1 MEGRVWGPWY
11 CMVRSCHDSFLYPPV
26 DSPPQIMN
34 SSLDYSSEPRV
45 SPAVNLD
52 TTITPVTL
60 KRPLY
65 IDESPPAER
74 LCLSKR
80 TLFTDC
86 VSPAVNLDTTITPVS
101 LKRPLY
107 IDESPPAKRLCLSKR
122 TLFTDSSDIDSSDNP
137 AKSLRLTLSKR
148 SRSRFIVESDSGIH
162 DSPSSTTTNSA
173 VPASLRPPADEV
185 VLCAQ
190 TVLDGDEEDV
200 AAANKKPIGSNIDY
214 CFTAFLNLNV
224 DVQPTY
230 DSHYMWSLIW
240 QIEQCPKTDNYQGFV
255 QFRKQKKF
263 KQAISHMGIQRSTL
277 T

>member
-1 MEGRVWGPWY
+1 MIL
-11 CMVRSCHDSFLYPPV
+11 SCTPPV
-26 DSPPQIMN
+26 DSPPQRMN

-52 TTITPVTL
+52 TTITPVSL

-65 IDESPPAER
+65 IDESPPAKR

-137 AKSLRLTLSKR
+137 AKSLRGLL
-148 SRSRFIVESDSGIH
+148 
-162 DSPSSTTTNSA
+162 
-173 VPASLRPPADEV
+173 
-185 VLCAQ
+185 
-190 TVLDGDEEDV
+190 
-200 AAANKKPIGSNIDY
+200 
-214 CFTAFLNLNV
+214 
-224 DVQPTY
+224 
-230 DSHYMWSLIW
+230 
-240 QIEQCPKTDNYQGFV
+240 
-255 QFRKQKKF
+255 
-263 KQAISHMGIQRSTL
+263 
-277 T
+277 